1 MSVDIRINPS
11 LKRKLDG
18 MRVRM
23 ALISAMTDTCIELN
37 DRFSMKPPV
46 PKKTGNLHRSN
57 SYEVRN
63 DSTWVEGL
71 IRNSAKY
78 WVYLNFGTSR
88 IAPMFYV
95 EHIVQTVQPSKK
107 VAERFKEKYK
117 VE

>member
-1 MSVDIRINPS
+1 MSVDVKINPS

-18 MRVRM
+18 QRVKM
-23 ALISAMTDTCIELN
+23 ALLSAMTETCIELN
-37 DRFSMKPPV
+37 DRFSMNPPV

-63 DSTWVEGL
+63 SGDIIEGL

-88 IAPMFYV
+88 IKPMHYV

-107 VAERFKEKYK
+107 IAEKFHQKYK
-117 VE
+117 S